1 VESDFMPKISST
13 EDQENQSKKSKLDP
27 TIVIA
32 VVTLIGTV
40 VTAVLASPVLI
51 AWIQKT
57 PDVKTSSSQ
66 LTSVPSISP
75 PAENPTPN
83 KSQPSPDVNS
93 TSTSALTSIQTV
105 CITSLDNPQVPIAV
119 DANSLSFSGGSHL
132 PLMSGQSIPFTKMRQ
147 FQVTDVI
154 TSPPPVIRVTSIK
167 MVITLLDGTT
177 ISDVLDG
184 NGHLNGKTKFGGF
197 GNSLDKIKTVE
208 FKEQPAC

>member
-1 VESDFMPKISST
+1 MTKMPPT
-13 EDQENQSKKSKLDP
+13 EDQEKRSEKSKPDATTVVAIITLLG
-27 TIVIA
+27 TI
-32 VVTLIGTV
+32 

-57 PDVKTSSSQ
+57 PDAKTSSPQ
-66 LTSVPSISP
+66 PTSVPSVASS
-75 PAENPTPN
+75 AENPPTPN
-83 KSQPSPDVNS
+83 KSQPSPDVPS
-93 TSTSALTSIQTV
+93 STSAPTSIQTV
-105 CITSLDNPQVPIAV
+105 CITSLDNLQAPIAV
-119 DANSLSFSGGSHL
+119 DANSLSFSGGSLL

-184 NGHLNGKTKFGGF
+184 NGHLNGKTEFGGF
-197 GNSLDKIKTVE
+197 GKSLDKIKKVE
-208 FKEQPAC
+208 FKEKASC